1 MSRKLTT
8 EEFIQQAQKVHGYRY
23 NYIKTV
29 YEGTSKK
36 LIITCPTH
44 GDFKQTPNNHK
55 HGKGCRACANDALA
69 EDRKDPIDKVIQNF
83 KAVHGGLYQY
93 DKVQYKN
100 AQTAVII
107 TCPTHGD
114 FEQAPTSHLS
124 GKGCPECGT
133 ERKKSTQEETLIKF
147 KHAHGDR
154 YDYNKVVYNGTN
166 NKVVILC
173 PEHGEFEQIPD
184 SHLRGHGCPS
194 CSKSGFDKN
203 KSAILYYLKVTTED
217 NQELYKIGITNKS
230 VNERFNL
237 TDLKKIEIIKQEK
250 FESGQEA
257 LDKETEIKRKFK
269 EFQYK
274 GPNVLQTG
282 NTELFTVDLFNL

>member
-8 EEFIQQAQKVHGYRY
+8 EEFIQQVQKIHGCKYDY
-23 NYIKTV
+23 TKTV
-29 YEGTSKK
+29 YEGAHKK
-36 LIITCPTH
+36 LIITCPIH
-44 GDFKQTPNNHK
+44 GDFKQTPHNHK
-55 HGKGCRACANDALA
+55 QGKGCRACANNALA

-83 KAVHGGLYQY
+83 KSVHGDLYQY

-107 TCPTHGD
+107 TCSTHGD
-114 FEQAPTSHLS
+114 FMQTPTSHLS
-124 GKGCPECGT
+124 GTGCPECGL
-133 ERKKSTQEETLIKF
+133 ERKKLTQEEVIIKF
-147 KHAHGDR
+147 KQSHGDR
-154 YDYNKVVYNGTN
+154 YNYDKVIYNGII
-166 NKVVILC
+166 NKIVIIC

-250 FESGQEA
+250 FESGQDA

-282 NTELFTVDLFNL
+282 NTELFTVDLFSL